1 MTRYLKPVHH
11 LQQLPKGRSK
21 PQLIRFNNGNEYVV
35 KFINNRSG
43 TRVLVNEYVAGKLA
57 QLLSLP
63 VVPFRLVYIAK
74 KFINENPTLIEHN
87 FQSGYQLASLYIKDS
102 SVLKEFL
109 PLDQIYEIKI
119 SNRDKLA
126 GVIVFDYW
134 IGNYDRNRSNVLLK
148 LLPNGE
154 YQCYMIDHGHVF
166 GKSSWTI
173 ETLKE
178 TIPDMATSWR
188 KVHSRFFSM
197 LQGEEEIAAYIDKI
211 MKVSDQ
217 TIHQI
222 VRSIPRDWDVS
233 DQEKEALAEYL
244 IQSRRRL
251 PDLRLPPDEILP
263 K

>member
-1 MTRYLKPVHH
+1 MTRYLKPILH

-21 PQLIRFNNGNEYVV
+21 PQLIRFNNGKEYVV
-35 KFINNRSG
+35 KFINNKSG

-63 VVPFRLVYIAK
+63 VVPFRVVYIAK
-74 KFINENPTLIEHN
+74 KFINENPTLFEHN
-87 FQSGYQLASLYIKDS
+87 FQSGYQLASLYITDS
-102 SVLKEFL
+102 AVLKKFL

-126 GVIVFDYW
+126 GIIAFDYW

-154 YQCYMIDHGHVF
+154 YHCYMIDHGHVF

-178 TIPDMATSWR
+178 IIPNMATSWR

-197 LQGEEEIAAYIDKI
+197 LQGKEDIATHIDKI
-211 MKVSDQ
+211 MKVPDQ
-217 TIHQI
+217 MIHQI
-222 VRSIPRDWDVS
+222 VHSIPRDWDVS

-244 IQSRRRL
+244 IQSKKSL
-251 PDLRLPPDEILP
+251 LGLSLPPDETLP
-263 K
+263 E